1 MEHKRIEWVDDCK
14 GVAILLVVIGHITQ
28 SYVINNDFITYRYVA
43 HSITNI
49 IYSFHMPLFFVLSG
63 FIAHKA
69 YFMDKKYAVTNKR
82 LIKQLLNIGYLYLFW
97 SYVHCVVKLIASS
110 NVTNPITYEILL
122 KIPYIPIPPYWYL
135 WVLLWCYIIYVIIRK
150 YNYSNMLIVVF
161 FVLGVIESYVAMYPQ
176 LIFKW
181 FFYFY
186 LGTFLSIKGISSVIC
201 KIFVFASII
210 IYILYIYY
218 SYENSFFVKN
228 SLLWNA
234 VAVSGVV
241 IVLYLAYKVKMFN
254 FYIFKLL
261 GKYCLE
267 IYVIHAMII
276 AMGRTILNYLCVDS
290 IAIYTF
296 DLLVLALSLPI
307 FFAVV
312 MKKMNLYKYIFFPM
326 KLLIKSNV

>member
-1 MEHKRIEWVDDCK
+1 
-14 GVAILLVVIGHITQ
+14 
-28 SYVINNDFITYRYVA
+28 
-43 HSITNI
+43 
-49 IYSFHMPLFFVLSG
+49 
-63 FIAHKA
+63 
-69 YFMDKKYAVTNKR
+69 
-82 LIKQLLNIGYLYLFW
+82 
-97 SYVHCVVKLIASS
+97 
-110 NVTNPITYEILL
+110 
-122 KIPYIPIPPYWYL
+122 
-135 WVLLWCYIIYVIIRK
+135 
-150 YNYSNMLIVVF
+150 MLIVVF

-228 SLLWNA
+228 SLLWNV

-254 FYIFKLL
+254 LYIFKLL